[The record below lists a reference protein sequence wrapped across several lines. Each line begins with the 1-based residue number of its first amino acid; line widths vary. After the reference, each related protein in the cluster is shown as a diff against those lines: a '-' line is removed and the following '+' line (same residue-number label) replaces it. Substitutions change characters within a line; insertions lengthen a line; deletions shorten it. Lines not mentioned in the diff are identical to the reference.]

1 MEEFFFND
9 TFGGEPLFVKKPVG
23 KSFFEFGAV
32 QSVKGEDKTS
42 FFFLGKFFLIGD
54 FKDFFEEGGFFGRG
68 V

>member
-1 MEEFFFND
+1 M
-9 TFGGEPLFVKKPVG
+9 KKPVG